1 MERGSWRMEGK
12 IGDLRYKE
20 IIDVSDG
27 SRYGYPQDVVMEL
40 TTGQVTALVVPGRPR
55 LFGLLGRE
63 EDIIIPWSQ
72 VRQVGE
78 DIILVEGQMG
88 HGGRPVG
95 YLSQKRYDL

>member
-1 MERGSWRMEGK
+1 MEAK

-27 SRYGYPQDVVMEL
+27 SRYGYPQDVVMEV
-40 TTGQVTALVVPGRPR
+40 TSGQVTALIVPGRPR

-63 EDIIIPWSQ
+63 EDIIIPWTR

-78 DIILVEGQMG
+78 DIILVDSSRNETGSG
-88 HGGRPVG
+88 G
-95 YLSQKRYDL
+95 YLLQRQHGL

>member
-1 MERGSWRMEGK
+1 MEAK

-27 SRYGYPQDVVMEL
+27 SRYGYPQDVVMEV
-40 TTGQVTALVVPGRPR
+40 TSGQVTALIVPGRPR

-63 EDIIIPWSQ
+63 EDIIIPWTR

-78 DIILVEGQMG
+78 DIILVDGSRNGAGSGSYLLQRQ
-88 HGGRPVG
+88 HG
-95 YLSQKRYDL
+95 L